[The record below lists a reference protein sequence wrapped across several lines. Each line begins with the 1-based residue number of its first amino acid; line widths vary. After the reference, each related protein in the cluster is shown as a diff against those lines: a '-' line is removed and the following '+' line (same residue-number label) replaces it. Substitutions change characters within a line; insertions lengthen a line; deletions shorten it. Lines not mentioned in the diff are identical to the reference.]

1 MLFIYWH
8 FCNNYSQVIA
18 LKKLKNS
25 TAGFITVSS
34 LVIVVILALITIWV
48 GKSTSN
54 DTSRAVRTV
63 SVLYLDELAGRRE
76 QVVENN
82 LQNNIQ
88 PDIGTDRTS
97 SS

>member
-1 MLFIYWH
+1 M
-8 FCNNYSQVIA
+8 
-18 LKKLKNS
+18 KKLKNS